1 MLMKPYLLP
10 SDKNLCGEVGGG
22 GGAGGEGKWGWKNGD
37 YHMYDEHDARFRFF
51 YRVSDLWADVLSS
64 KHWSWGSTHTTGGF

>member
-10 SDKNLCGEVGGG
+10 SDKNLCGEVGG
-22 GGAGGEGKWGWKNGD
+22 AGGEGKWGVGWKNDD

-64 KHWSWGSTHTTGGF
+64 KHRSWGSTHTAGGL